1 VIRPA
6 LPADLP
12 AVTSLCKDLGIA
24 APPLRG
30 TLLDERD
37 GAIAGYVS
45 VHKLGAVGYVR
56 DLVTAP
62 RIADAGLPLMLAAA
76 AALRAAG
83 VREWHLDA
91 RPESRS
97 IGVYERLGMQP
108 AHRSAALRFAW
119 ENLPDLPGEPA
130 IASPV
135 SIEDDDDIER
145 ALGLLG
151 GQLAMV
157 RKRPRLVLRQLR
169 DDSCA
174 AVGFAALEP
183 AGARIFRVARPALAA
198 PLLAALRPHARDPEL
213 SLVLDDQDVLAALL
227 VDHGARIV
235 MRLLHYSGALPGC

>member
-1 VIRPA
+1 MIRPA

-12 AVTSLCKDLGIA
+12 AVTSLCKDLGIV

-37 GAIAGYVS
+37 GEIAGYVR
-45 VHKLGAVGYVR
+45 VQKLGAVGYVR
-56 DLVTAP
+56 DLVTTP
-62 RIADAGLPLMLAAA
+62 PDAGLPLMLAAA
-76 AALRAAG
+76 TALRTAG

-108 AHRSAALRFAW
+108 AHRSTALRFPW
-119 ENLPDLPGEPA
+119 SHLPELPGEPA
-130 IASPV
+130 TASAV
-135 SIEDDDDIER
+135 SLEDDDDVER

-157 RKRPRLVLRQLR
+157 RKRPQLVLRQLR

-174 AVGFAALEP
+174 AVGFAALDP

-198 PLLAALRPHARDPEL
+198 PLLAALRPHTRGPEL
-213 SLVLDDQDVLAALL
+213 SLVLDDQDALTTLL
-227 VDHGARIV
+227 VDHGAQV
-235 MRLLHYSGALPGC
+235 VLRLLHYSGALP